1 MEPIK
6 FVKTHL
12 SFCFRAPLF
21 YPSPSHLHS
30 LIARLT
36 ALVVRIRRPV
46 MSMRVFC
53 SAHIFKRLVQNLKFQ
68 PSGGII
74 QLIEHCDIL

>member
-1 MEPIK
+1 
-6 FVKTHL
+6 
-12 SFCFRAPLF
+12 
-21 YPSPSHLHS
+21 
-30 LIARLT
+30 
-36 ALVVRIRRPV
+36 